1 MPEDASELNET
12 GMPYEAFDRMPA
24 ELLEIG
30 GARVRVAFG
39 PGRFAVS
46 HARIIGSVRQ
56 SAHSVARYFGRFP
69 ARSSR
74 VLILNTDRPGR
85 PIRSG
90 TAFGYRGA
98 AIKLTLAENVNTT
111 DLDRDWILV
120 HEICHLA
127 MPSLPRSHH
136 WLQK

>member
-1 MPEDASELNET
+1 MSLHSDNHTPNVTLRQKGCDRRVWLACAAAFLSAAPALLDLSPAMAEDASELNEV

-46 HARIIGSVRQ
+46 HARIMDYVRQ

-69 ARSSR
+69 AR
-74 VLILNTDRPGR
+74 
-85 PIRSG
+85 
-90 TAFGYRGA
+90 
-98 AIKLTLAENVNTT
+98 
-111 DLDRDWILV
+111 
-120 HEICHLA
+120 
-127 MPSLPRSHH
+127 
-136 WLQK
+136 